1 MVVERVP
8 VEMLM
13 LRDRLYNWAEEK
25 KKRICLWRWEE
36 GQCRWRQKDI
46 KRTSEMFEN
55 SEGTIF

>member
-25 KKRICLWRWEE
+25 KRGFAYGGGKKGNADGDR
-36 GQCRWRQKDI
+36 K
-46 KRTSEMFEN
+46 T
-55 SEGTIF
+55 